1 MVRWSGVFGI
11 QWFVASAF
19 WSCCKLE
26 LTCPYEPW
34 WWSIIQWHLC
44 TAWHIRLGMGI
55 SSAGLQLRE
64 ASLYCSLVSFIG
76 SVFWDRN
83 WPLLMACYLAPAFVW
98 PTESM
103 QAQKDVLISSAYKSD
118 SDPVLRNLEHCDGS
132 STIFPQIVHLSPNNT
147 NVILKRW
154 NKQVFPVWIFFSEL
168 WSVHSCLKRN
178 EKWCHLACL
187 NRVISVKTRKSYAQT
202 G

>member
-1 MVRWSGVFGI
+1 MMVIDHSV
-11 QWFVASAF
+11 
-19 WSCCKLE
+19 
-26 LTCPYEPW
+26 
-34 WWSIIQWHLC
+34 
-44 TAWHIRLGMGI
+44 
-55 SSAGLQLRE
+55 
-64 ASLYCSLVSFIG
+64 ASLYCVTHTFGNGNFQCRLAAQRG
-76 SVFWDRN
+76 VFVLFTSEFYWFSILGQELTSPHGVLSCTGICLAHRKYASSEGCSDKFSIQIC
-83 WPLLMACYLAPAFVW
+83 LL
-98 PTESM
+98 
-103 QAQKDVLISSAYKSD
+103 KSD

-132 STIFPQIVHLSPNNT
+132 STIFPQIVHLSLNNT

-187 NRVISVKTRKSYAQT
+187 NRVIFVKTRKSYAQT